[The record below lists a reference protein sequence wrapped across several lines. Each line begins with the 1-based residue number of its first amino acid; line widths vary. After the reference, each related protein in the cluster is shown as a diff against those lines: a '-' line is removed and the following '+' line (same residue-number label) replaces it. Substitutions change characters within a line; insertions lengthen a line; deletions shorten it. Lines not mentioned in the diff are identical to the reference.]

1 MHEDRL
7 KIEHIGDSW
16 AVMLFSE
23 ITGDWIPVAEWNTE
37 AEAWSDLENWEA
49 IEASKKQKMK
59 KKTATLTT
67 LRTGTVSDRNNV

>member
-1 MHEDRL
+1 MKERL

-49 IEASKKQKMK
+49 IEAAKE
-59 KKTATLTT
+59 AEIEEE
-67 LRTGTVSDRNNV
+67 GGGSDDTEV